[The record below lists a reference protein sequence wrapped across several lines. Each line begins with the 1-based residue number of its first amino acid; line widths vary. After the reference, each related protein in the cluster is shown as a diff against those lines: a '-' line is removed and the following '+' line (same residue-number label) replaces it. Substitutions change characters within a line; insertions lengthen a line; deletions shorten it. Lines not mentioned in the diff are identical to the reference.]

1 MVKSGV
7 KGEIMVINCLNNRIT
22 DNELFRFLGNRH
34 GNNSGLHLEEDAH
47 VVALKDKDKVIARWS
62 AAGVTAEEILDTA
75 NLYIKDS
82 RTNLDSRLIRFWQQH
97 PRAKFSIEAIA
108 GAIDATKTNIKE
120 RIKALNERGI
130 VEEHRNGGS
139 STLYSLHCNDQ
150 LSDFIVTNSSE
161 PSYDISWQQLHK
173 LQGEAIPA

>member
-1 MVKSGV
+1 MKSGV
-7 KGEIMVINCLNNRIT
+7 KGEIMVINCLTNRIT

-34 GNNSGLHLEEDAH
+34 DNNTGLHLEEDAH

-62 AAGVTAEEILDTA
+62 AAGVTAEEILDTV

-97 PRAKFSIEAIA
+97 PRTKFSLEAIA

-120 RIKALNERGI
+120 RIKALSEHGI

-139 STLYSLHCNDQ
+139 SPLYSLHCNNQ
-150 LSDFIVTNSSE
+150 SSDFILTNFSE
-161 PSYDISWQQLHK
+161 HSCDISWQQLHP
-173 LQGEAIPA
+173 LQREAVLA